1 MVVAL
6 RTLHRVRDTEEAL
19 LEKVERIHLIQR
31 LRDALGEV
39 SFDDQNLILDTY
51 GIGTV
56 PEDAFGNGPTVT
68 EWLRQSDDQ
77 DLIALAQHFEML
89 DNAVEYVADQPAA
102 GEPAPLFIFATHL
115 SKYRAFL
122 GEVGT
127 GLAQFGVTL
136 FVAHDSIPVDAPW
149 EKEIVDALNR
159 CHAGAAFIHPGL
171 YDSHYCMQETGWMLG
186 RGIPIARLMFGDS
199 PKGLLGE
206 KQGKQLAGRSA
217 MEVAAAI
224 MDWSLT
230 HPVLYSQ
237 VAASLTIALGDSESY
252 ATTDAIWD
260 RLRKVQ
266 TLSNEQMRRVVHA
279 AEANSQVFGA
289 NAGGWGGTPYRK
301 AIGERVV
308 EWGAQ
313 DALADRGM
321 RLRKDTKRGYISA
334 IDDVHEE

>member
-1 MVVAL
+1 MK
-6 RTLHRVRDTEEAL
+6 
-19 LEKVERIHLIQR
+19 KVERVHLIQR

-39 SFDDQNLILDTY
+39 SLDDQNLILDTY

-56 PEDAFGNGPTVT
+56 PEDDFGNGPTVT
-68 EWLRQSDDQ
+68 GWLRQSDDQ
-77 DLIALAQHFEML
+77 DLIALAQYFEVL
-89 DNAVEYVADQPAA
+89 DNAVEYVPDQSVA
-102 GEPAPLFIFATHL
+102 GEPESLFIFATHL
-115 SKYRAFL
+115 SMHRAFL

-127 GLAQFGVTL
+127 GLVQFGVTL

-171 YDSHYCMQETGWMLG
+171 YESYYCMQETGWMLG

-206 KQGKQLAGRSA
+206 KQGKQLAGRPA

-224 MDWSLT
+224 VDWSLT
-230 HPVLYSQ
+230 HSVLYSQ
-237 VAASLTIALGDSESY
+237 VAASLTTALDGSDSY

-260 RLRKVQ
+260 RLRKLQ
-266 TLSNEQMRRVVHA
+266 TLSDEQMRRVVHA

-289 NAGGWGGTPYRK
+289 NVGGWSGPPYRK
-301 AIGERVV
+301 AIGKRVA

-313 DALADRGM
+313 NALADRGV
-321 RLRKDTKRGYISA
+321 RLRKDTEREYISA
-334 IDDVHEE
+334 FDDLQRE